1 MRLRLTRRPDLIA
14 GQSVAPGLG
23 FARFEI
29 GENCSYS
36 IKRSPVYSDCVGVR
50 CRASLPNCYVVGVW
64 VSVGFRCKGRM
75 MNDPSASASQLGSFM
90 LLGVLWTCLGAWV
103 IVS

>member
-14 GQSVAPGLG
+14 GQSVVPGLG

-36 IKRSPVYSDCVGVR
+36 ITRSPVYSYCAGV
-50 CRASLPNCYVVGVW
+50 CCCASLPNCYAVGVW
-64 VSVGFRCKGRM
+64 VSVGF
-75 MNDPSASASQLGSFM
+75 ASASQLRRSFM

-103 IVS
+103 NCFITNDFV